1 MKKAKKIQYG
11 IEIVKPWSKAMYNHN
26 DQVSEAVKVK
36 VFEMWT
42 DACSTESEEFA
53 SDSEW
58 LDTASP
64 EMLKIQKAVLCY
76 GFGYGYSIAD
86 VARQVEEEIEV
97 ELNKYVDILKYSY
110 IGKNKFINAV
120 FDPELDGKIKDG
132 VKISYK

>member
-11 IEIVKPWSKAMYNHN
+11 IEIVKPWSKEMYNHN

-64 EMLKIQKAVLCY
+64 EMIKIEKAVLCY
-76 GFGYGYSIAD
+76 GFGHGFSIAD
-86 VARQVEEEIEV
+86 VARRVEEEIEYAPYYRLKDIAE
-97 ELNKYVDILKYSY
+97 EL
-110 IGKNKFINAV
+110 
-120 FDPELDGKIKDG
+120 ELDLKVGFVG
-132 VKISYK
+132 F